1 MIADGKVSVLLLELV
16 SPLLD
21 YKAFN
26 YSALVKSWDLQ
37 SKANVDID
45 FQVQLHKASS
55 ESGNQFY
62 N

>member
-1 MIADGKVSVLLLELV
+1 MIADGKVSVRLLELV

-45 FQVQLHKASS
+45 FQV
-55 ESGNQFY
+55 
-62 N
+62 